1 MKKYIIYNLL
11 GLFLVSFL
19 FVACDGAEQDASPI
33 VSPDNNPTVTI
44 TSDRTGSVIE
54 GETITFTITFDK
66 PIEETVTFAPIVGG
80 SLDDHDYEMPESVI
94 LQPYT
99 TSVDFQIDLFEDFD
113 IEGQETLSIQFD
125 IPGIAEEYLVQP
137 GTTFEVF
144 EYDVKDFVDP
154 NKLVINFAWDT
165 DDDFDMVTF
174 SDTPAYPAT
183 LWGTGGATSHNPE
196 IDTSIWLDDPAGTY
210 YVCIIDWDAGI
221 NWDYTYTIAHPDG
234 TVQTIKGTFNGTTY
248 PYTYFVGPASWGSP
262 NCYKILKVENTNAFF
277 TVTAL

>member
-19 FVACDGAEQDASPI
+19 WVSCDQAEQDVSPI
-33 VSPDNNPTVTI
+33 ISPDNNPTVTI
-44 TSDRTGSVIE
+44 TSDRTSNLEE

-99 TSVDFQIDLFEDFD
+99 TSVDFQIDLIEDYE
-113 IEGQETLSIQFD
+113 IEGQETLTVQFD

-137 GTTFEVF
+137 GTVFEVF
-144 EYDVKDFVDP
+144 EYVVNDFVDP

-165 DDDFDMVTF
+165 DDDFDIVTY
-174 SDTPAYPAT
+174 SDTPTYPAT
-183 LWGTGGATSHNPE
+183 LWGTGGATGANPE

-210 YVCIIDWDAGI
+210 YVCILDWGTGT

-234 TVQTIKGTFNGTTY
+234 TVQTIEGTFNGTTY
-248 PYTYFVGPASWGSP
+248 PYTYFVGPSSWGSP
-262 NCYKILKVENTNAFF
+262 NAYKILKVENTNAYF